1 MYLFL
6 LCFLSCRVRVWS
18 LDHDIVVDEDDS
30 ADEDLADRG
39 VVDLVVLVDE
49 DLADEGQ
56 EEDDNND
63 R

>member
-18 LDHDIVVDEDDS
+18 LDHDIVVDED
-30 ADEDLADRG
+30 DLADRG

-56 EEDDNND
+56 EEDDNNYG
-63 R
+63 